1 MKIIRIK
8 IFKIKILVGEEGCC
22 FLFHWLSWKSQ
33 QATPEKARWPEQKA
47 FQIQKW
53 INNGNNSPTTP
64 YDFFSGTLGVTGSSA
79 GGS

>member
-8 IFKIKILVGEEGCC
+8 ILVGEERCW

-33 QATPEKARWPEQKA
+33 QAAPEKAHWPEQKA

-53 INNGNNSPTTP
+53 INDGNNSTATQ